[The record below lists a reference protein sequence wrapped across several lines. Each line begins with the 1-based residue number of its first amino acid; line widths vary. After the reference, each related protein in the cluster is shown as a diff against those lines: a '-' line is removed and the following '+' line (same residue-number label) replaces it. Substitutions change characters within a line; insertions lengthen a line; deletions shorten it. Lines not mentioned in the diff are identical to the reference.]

1 MIWKKKKD
9 ASAEAAETAE
19 AKSGVSAFAKKNW
32 KWLVP
37 VVVVAAAGAVFLIG
51 GGNKAASGDVTYA
64 ETTPVR
70 QDVSNSLSGTGTL
83 NPANTYTVK
92 SLVDGK
98 ILTGGFEEGDKVE
111 EGDVLYT
118 IDSSDASTNLEKAS
132 IALQQAQRSY
142 DKTVDLQYVRAE
154 VDGTVSSLKVA
165 KGDQVTSGQEV
176 AVIRDSSKML
186 LNLLFPAA
194 DAANFSVGQSADVVL
209 DGTFETLKG
218 TVTAVTGTDEL
229 STGNLL
235 VRTVTIRVNNAGGLT
250 TAQAATASINGVS
263 SIASATFAYQAERT
277 LTALASGTV
286 SAINV
291 QEGDTVSKGDILI
304 ELTGDDLTESI
315 QSASESLRSAEI
327 SMQNQQ
333 DNMSNYTI
341 TSPISGTIIEK
352 NAKVG
357 DALSTGSD
365 LCTIYDLSYLEMTIN
380 VDELQVSSLKVG
392 QSVQVTADAVK
403 DKTYE
408 GLVTRVSMKG
418 DTSGGTTTYPV
429 TVRIDETD
437 GLRPG
442 MNANAEIVVAQAKN
456 ALTVPN
462 AAIVR
467 GGYVLV
473 RQDSPSAVNADDSM
487 SAPEGYVYVKVK
499 TGVSDD
505 NYTQVTSGLSESD
518 TIAYDPSSVSSD
530 SYYDDGG
537 YDDMGGEVIGGAG
550 NNADLAEGGEET
562 LPEET
567 ENGEAPA
574 ADAEEPAEGIDPA
587 EAGAVVVD

>member
-1 MIWKKKKD
+1 MNKD
-9 ASAEAAETAE
+9 DIILT
-19 AKSGVSAFAKKNW
+19 
-32 KWLVP
+32 
-37 VVVVAAAGAVFLIG
+37 
-51 GGNKAASGDVTYA
+51 
-64 ETTPVR
+64 
-70 QDVSNSLSGTGTL
+70 LSG
-83 NPANTYTVK
+83 
-92 SLVDGK
+92 
-98 ILTGGFEEGDKVE
+98 E
-111 EGDVLYT
+111 
-118 IDSSDASTNLEKAS
+118 
-132 IALQQAQRSY
+132 
-142 DKTVDLQYVRAE
+142 
-154 VDGTVSSLKVA
+154 
-165 KGDQVTSGQEV
+165 
-176 AVIRDSSKML
+176 
-186 LNLLFPAA
+186 
-194 DAANFSVGQSADVVL
+194 
-209 DGTFETLKG
+209 
-218 TVTAVTGTDEL
+218 
-229 STGNLL
+229 
-235 VRTVTIRVNNAGGLT
+235 
-250 TAQAATASINGVS
+250 
-263 SIASATFAYQAERT
+263 
-277 LTALASGTV
+277 
-286 SAINV
+286 
-291 QEGDTVSKGDILI
+291 
-304 ELTGDDLTESI
+304 DLTESI
-315 QSASESLRSAEI
+315 QSASETLRGAEL
-327 SMQNQQ
+327 SMQNMQ
-333 DNMSNYTI
+333 DAMDNYTI

-392 QSVQVTADAVK
+392 QTVQVTADAVK

-408 GLVTRVSMKG
+408 GVVTRVSMKG

-467 GGYVLV
+467 GNYVLV
-473 RQDSPSAVNADDSM
+473 RQDSPSAVNADASM

-537 YDDMGGEVIGGAG
+537 YNDMGGGELEDAG
-550 NNADLAEGGEET
+550 NAADLTEGGEET

-574 ADAEEPAEGIDPA
+574 ADAEEPADDIDPA

>member
-1 MIWKKKKD
+1 MNKD
-9 ASAEAAETAE
+9 DIILT
-19 AKSGVSAFAKKNW
+19 
-32 KWLVP
+32 
-37 VVVVAAAGAVFLIG
+37 
-51 GGNKAASGDVTYA
+51 
-64 ETTPVR
+64 
-70 QDVSNSLSGTGTL
+70 LSG
-83 NPANTYTVK
+83 
-92 SLVDGK
+92 
-98 ILTGGFEEGDKVE
+98 E
-111 EGDVLYT
+111 
-118 IDSSDASTNLEKAS
+118 
-132 IALQQAQRSY
+132 
-142 DKTVDLQYVRAE
+142 
-154 VDGTVSSLKVA
+154 
-165 KGDQVTSGQEV
+165 
-176 AVIRDSSKML
+176 
-186 LNLLFPAA
+186 
-194 DAANFSVGQSADVVL
+194 
-209 DGTFETLKG
+209 
-218 TVTAVTGTDEL
+218 
-229 STGNLL
+229 
-235 VRTVTIRVNNAGGLT
+235 
-250 TAQAATASINGVS
+250 
-263 SIASATFAYQAERT
+263 
-277 LTALASGTV
+277 
-286 SAINV
+286 
-291 QEGDTVSKGDILI
+291 
-304 ELTGDDLTESI
+304 DLTESI
-315 QSASESLRSAEI
+315 QSASETLRGAEL
-327 SMQNQQ
+327 SMQNMQ
-333 DNMSNYTI
+333 DAMDNYTI

-392 QSVQVTADAVK
+392 QTVQVTADAVK

-408 GLVTRVSMKG
+408 GVVTRVSMKG

-467 GGYVLV
+467 GNYVLV

-530 SYYDDGG
+530 SYYDYGSGG
-537 YDDMGGEVIGGAG
+537 YDDMDGGELEDAG
-550 NNADLAEGGEET
+550 NAADLTEGGEET